1 MGFVP
6 AKGSRT
12 GVPAELVK
20 GENGGPVRHTH
31 QRPLAGPTALFVDV
45 EIQAGTAAARTS
57 RASLDRFTHAFDQ
70 VMRETER
77 RYTVSELIEHNQ
89 LVVSSK
95 SSSGG

>member
-20 GENGGPVRHTH
+20 GNGGPVRHTH